1 MRKKEVFNVTFSAI
15 MLSFAVVLELLFK
28 FVLIL
33 EMPNGG
39 GLSLAMLPLIVASIV
54 CGFKYGVFVGI
65 GYGLLDCFL
74 LDGYSFSLASFLLDY
89 MLAYISVCIASL
101 FRGKILDGKKWYFV
115 LAVALVFVARWIF
128 NSFSGIVN
136 AEVWGYDQAFLEGM
150 FGEGKGSTIW
160 LYIYSF
166 IIYNLPYLSVTCLMC
181 AVVGI
186 LIYPVLFLKFLKT
199 NEMDNE
205 IE

>member
-15 MLSFAVVLELLFK
+15 MLSFAVVLELFFK

-33 EMPNGG
+33 DMPNGG

-54 CGFKYGVFVGI
+54 CGWQYGLVVGF
-65 GYGLLDCFL
+65 GYGILDCFL

-89 MLAYISVCIASL
+89 MLAYLSVAIAAV
-101 FRGKILDGKKWYFV
+101 FRKQILEGKKLYFV
-115 LAVALVFVARWIF
+115 LAVVLVFVIRWIA

-136 AEVWGYDQAFLEGM
+136 AEVWGYDKEFLEGM
-150 FGEGKGSTIW
+150 FGEGKGSLIW

-166 IIYNLPYLSVTCLMC
+166 IIYNLPYLSVTCAMC

-186 LIYPVLFLKFLKT
+186 LAYKVLFMNFIK
-199 NEMDNE
+199 EQE
-205 IE
+205 